1 MNFDESIALLGEKL
15 DAWLDS
21 HQAAFAS
28 QDRAAWAKALLG
40 GFAITNELDKIKA
53 EGLAAIALLL
63 DAQHGTPAEKRTAS
77 LVRAFSFA
85 AQLKAALHDE
95 LGDTDAYNELV
106 LKMNT
111 IATTLDES
119 PPGRAALAVLLD
131 HAKDSVR
138 ASAGAYLVDLMSG
151 RVVPILREIDQKG
164 GGASAYFT
172 AHWALL
178 DWELKQKADQTP
190 P

>member
-1 MNFDESIALLGEKL
+1 MNFDESIAALGAKL

-21 HQAAFAS
+21 DLPAFKS
-28 QDRAAWAKALLG
+28 QDRTAWAKALLDG
-40 GFAITNELDKIKA
+40 IEITNEIDKLVA
-53 EGLAAIALLL
+53 EGWAAIALLL
-63 DAQHGTPAEKRTAS
+63 DAQHGTAVEERTAS
-77 LVRAFSFA
+77 LVRAFAFA

-95 LGDTDAYNELV
+95 VGEPETCNELV
-106 LKMNT
+106 LKMNSIT
-111 IATTLDES
+111 GMLDET
-119 PPGRAALAVLLD
+119 PAGRAALAALLD

-138 ASAGAYLVDLMSG
+138 ASAGAHLVDLMPD

-164 GGASAYFT
+164 GGNSADFT

-178 DWELKQKADQTP
+178 DWELKQKAGKTP